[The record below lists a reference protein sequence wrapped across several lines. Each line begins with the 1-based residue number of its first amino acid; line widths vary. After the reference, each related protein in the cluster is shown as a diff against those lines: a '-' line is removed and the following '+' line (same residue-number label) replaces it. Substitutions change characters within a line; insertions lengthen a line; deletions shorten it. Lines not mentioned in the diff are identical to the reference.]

1 MILQDILHYFAKYP
15 SRNAVNKFF
24 NRKNTSA
31 GIDSYN
37 QMKTTA
43 LAACKDMF
51 PEITDYIFGVNEDQV
66 KKQISQ
72 VKGIYLFIDY
82 GNITTRVD
90 RLNVKEDVMQ
100 LAVTVAKPI
109 SSGTYDMAEEILIT
123 EQLLQIIT
131 SIRNEMRDDRSDP
144 FIKRLTVPH
153 DITPFF
159 ARDLSNSYGWTLMFN
174 ISGID
179 MV

>member
-1 MILQDILHYFAKYP
+1 MILQDIFHYFCRYP
-15 SRNAVNKFF
+15 SITAINSFF
-24 NRKNTSA
+24 NRNSSME
-31 GIDSYN
+31 GYLE
-37 QMKTTA
+37 MKQKA
-43 LAACKDMF
+43 LEACEEKF

-66 KKQISQ
+66 KKQISL

-82 GNITTRVD
+82 GNITSRED
-90 RLNVKEDVMQ
+90 RLKVKEDVMQ
-100 LAVTVAKPI
+100 LAVTVAKPT
-109 SSGTYDMAEEILIT
+109 SSGTYDLAEEILIT
-123 EQLLQIIT
+123 EKLLGIIT
-131 SIRNEMRDDRSDP
+131 SIRKEMREDRSDP
-144 FIKRLTVPH
+144 FVRRLSFPH